1 MINLQFTVEQI
12 NQILAVLGQLPF
24 NASNGLIQDIVA
36 QAQPQAE
43 ALEAKRKEVEAA
55 LEANKE

>member
-1 MINLQFTVEQI
+1 MIKLQFSIEQI

-24 NASNGLIQDIVA
+24 NVANGVIQDIVT

-43 ALEAKRKEVEAA
+43 ALEAKRKEVEASMA
-55 LEANKE
+55 AE